1 MEILK
6 MLGIDWRDRRMIGEL
21 YIRQEAVIRVEEED
35 SKPAIIGQG
44 VRQGCPLSPLLFS
57 IYVEAMMKEAMY
69 GSEEGVCVG
78 GELVRDVRF
87 ADDQGMV
94 DNTEKGLQET
104 MDRLNRTA
112 KEYNMKI
119 NIKKLKQW
127 WCPKRK
133 G

>member
-1 MEILK
+1 M
-6 MLGIDWRDRRMIGEL
+6 
-21 YIRQEAVIRVEEED
+21 
-35 SKPAIIGQG
+35 
-44 VRQGCPLSPLLFS
+44 
-57 IYVEAMMKEAMY
+57 
-69 GSEEGVCVG
+69 
-78 GELVRDVRF
+78 RF

-94 DNTEKGLQET
+94 DNTEKGLQAT

-119 NIKKLKQW
+119 NIKKIKQW